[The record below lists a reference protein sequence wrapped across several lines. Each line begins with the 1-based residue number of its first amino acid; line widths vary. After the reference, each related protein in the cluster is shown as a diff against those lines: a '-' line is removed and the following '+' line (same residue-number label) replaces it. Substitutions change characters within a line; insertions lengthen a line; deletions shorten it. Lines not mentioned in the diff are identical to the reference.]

1 MGFWILVH
9 VQSVQ
14 RSRPVNSRYLFIGD
28 VLKKKGETEVGGRQR
43 CNDEMGEKKVSGSK
57 REGELEW
64 KLKGWRPINLSTRS
78 GSRPSLKTFY
88 FLSSPLL
95 SVLHLPFSVSLTQ
108 YPHHYVQSPLL
119 SICLMHSCSL
129 FYVSTNLLSL
139 YLNGLCVWERNC
151 SLSEWTAL
159 CMCL

>member
-57 REGELEW
+57 REGELE
-64 KLKGWRPINLSTRS
+64 
-78 GSRPSLKTFY
+78 
-88 FLSSPLL
+88 
-95 SVLHLPFSVSLTQ
+95 
-108 YPHHYVQSPLL
+108 
-119 SICLMHSCSL
+119 
-129 FYVSTNLLSL
+129 
-139 YLNGLCVWERNC
+139 
-151 SLSEWTAL
+151 
-159 CMCL
+159 